1 MGPAPLFVYS
11 LRYDKIVRL
20 DAAMTRNSP
29 LFESPARLIAIGC
42 VLLLAAAAILAIVQ
56 RQALLAELEQESA
69 ALHRLASQRAD
80 QHDAHLTALSAI
92 AVAAQGARSDLFLD
106 VAATISRFYPRVDRR
121 QARHDLAGGDD
132 APVARGTR
140 GSVESRKSGQGLR
153 ILAGCGAA

>member
-20 DAAMTRNSP
+20 DVAMTRNSP

-80 QHDAHLTALSAI
+80 QHDAHLTASRLSPWRRKARAAI
-92 AVAAQGARSDLFLD
+92 CS
-106 VAATISRFYPRVDRR
+106 SRWRR
-121 QARHDLAGGDD
+121 
-132 APVARGTR
+132 PSR
-140 GSVESRKSGQGLR
+140 GSIRAS
-153 ILAGCGAA
+153 IGAKLGTTSQAEMTRLWLEGREVP